1 MRDNRSP
8 QILTNLDFDKDHVSP
23 VAVIIDCL
31 DDIENPGGEPR
42 VVDEDD
48 HQVVHVVHLVMI
60 FMIRILMMVMMVMVM
75 ILMLMMVMLTKVML
89 TMVWNMM
96 MRESLVRGGC
106 NCNARAASLGD
117 PQVSP
122 DVPTLEYQCHPC

>member
-23 VAVIIDCL
+23 VAVMIDRL
-31 DDIENPGGEPR
+31 HDVENPGGEPR

-60 FMIRILMMVMMVMVM
+60 LVIRMLMMVMVMMVMM
-75 ILMLMMVMLTKVML
+75 MLMIMMIVMVLMTV
-89 TMVWNMM
+89 
-96 MRESLVRGGC
+96 
-106 NCNARAASLGD
+106 
-117 PQVSP
+117 
-122 DVPTLEYQCHPC
+122 